1 MQALAG
7 SLIGFAIGAVFALVA
22 GDNTTVMWIAL
33 PPVMF
38 FASYAASAIGFVTGQ
53 AAFTVMVII
62 VFNLISPAGWQVGL
76 VRIED
81 VAIGTAISVV
91 VGLLLWPRGARRD
104 VTRTIAGLYRAVVAY
119 LQRSFGMVLGVTNAE
134 DAAEVREGV
143 LRARARAGEAFDA
156 FLNER
161 GAKPLEPRIAGRMI
175 SAGSQALLA
184 GDLLI
189 SVATDLEYR
198 AGACPDGVIA
208 VERQL
213 RALSSGIEYLASELD
228 GDAPRGVHP
237 EKPSLEDVRASA
249 VDCMRSAGDDEGMI
263 RAAMAV
269 VIAGEWLQNLGRLEA
284 ELQQPVKTA
293 ADASRIHWWR

>member
-1 MQALAG
+1 MQALVG

-38 FASYAASAIGFVTGQ
+38 FASYAASAIGFVAGQ

-104 VTRTIAGLYRAVVAY
+104 VTRTIAGLYRSVVAY
-119 LQRSFGMVLGVTNAE
+119 LERSFGMVLGVTNAE

-156 FLNER
+156 FLIER
-161 GAKPLEPRIAGRMI
+161 GAKPLEPRDR
-175 SAGSQALLA
+175 
-184 GDLLI
+184 
-189 SVATDLEYR
+189 R
-198 AGACPDGVIA
+198 AC
-208 VERQL
+208 
-213 RALSSGIEYLASELD
+213 
-228 GDAPRGVHP
+228 
-237 EKPSLEDVRASA
+237 
-249 VDCMRSAGDDEGMI
+249 
-263 RAAMAV
+263 
-269 VIAGEWLQNLGRLEA
+269 
-284 ELQQPVKTA
+284 
-293 ADASRIHWWR
+293 